1 MDFKEITSSKKF
13 FRSMRELSFEEA
25 KQIEDNHFID
35 DRFINLCKL
44 VLKRYLIDFINLFL
58 KKKKGIWYK

>member
-25 KQIEDNHFID
+25 KQIEDNLFID

-58 KKKKGIWYK
+58 KKKRNMI

>member
-1 MDFKEITSSKKF
+1 
-13 FRSMRELSFEEA
+13 MRELSFEEA

-58 KKKKGIWYK
+58 KKKKGI